1 MLILYLE
8 ALVAI
13 VLSFWTF
20 SVGLVGAGSA
30 LWPIGGAAPN
40 ARQWLVAI
48 WSLRLGSHLAV
59 RTAGTLEQQM
69 LRSRRERYQ
78 DYQSRTSMFFPLPPP
93 QKGVVT

>member
-20 SVGLVGAGSA
+20 SVRLVGAGSA
-30 LWPIGGAAPN
+30 LWPIGGIPP
-40 ARQWLVAI
+40 
-48 WSLRLGSHLAV
+48 
-59 RTAGTLEQQM
+59 LEQHM
-69 LRSRRERYQ
+69 LRSRRERYR
-78 DYQSRTSMFFPLPPP
+78 DYQSRTSMFFPLPP